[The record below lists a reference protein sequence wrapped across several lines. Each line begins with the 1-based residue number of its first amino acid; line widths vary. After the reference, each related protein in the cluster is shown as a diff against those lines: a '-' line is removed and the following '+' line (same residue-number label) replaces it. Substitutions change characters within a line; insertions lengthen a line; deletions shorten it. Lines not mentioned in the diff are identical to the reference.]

1 MKIKRRAYAL
11 TEMLV
16 IIVMIIVLMGLSVRP
31 MRTLVS
37 EIPHSARVCQTL
49 NRSMKALDQLRNDIE
64 RSNRIAGLAGG
75 VLTLEQPGGMVRYTL
90 SDGHIARRP
99 AMNDAGAE
107 YIWQLPHLKT
117 ETRLWSQSDRPYAVE
132 LTTWNQQQDPDR
144 EQISFKQTVVFF
156 KKAQP

>member
-90 SDGHIARRP
+90 SYGHIGADLLTLAAMLRIPVCMHNVPEEQVYRP
-99 AMNDAGAE
+99 SAWTAFGA
-107 YIWQLPHLKT
+107 
-117 ETRLWSQSDRPYAVE
+117 
-132 LTTWNQQQDPDR
+132 QDPMGADFR
-144 EQISFKQTVVFF
+144 ACANFG
-156 KKAQP
+156 PLYG